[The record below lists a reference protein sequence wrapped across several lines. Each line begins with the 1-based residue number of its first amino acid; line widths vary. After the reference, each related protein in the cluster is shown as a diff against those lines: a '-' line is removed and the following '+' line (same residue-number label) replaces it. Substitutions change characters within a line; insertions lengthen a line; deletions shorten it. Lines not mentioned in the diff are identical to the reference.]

1 MLSAATDN
9 ADTNPAEQSA
19 PLPSSPH
26 GSEAGILATAF
37 RVTEC
42 HVQPGEHLRVVGS
55 CTELGEWD
63 VAAAPALTW
72 QPGNSWAAD
81 LVLPPGSH
89 SFKLV
94 VVRQDGSFW
103 WEEGANRELPAPCL
117 AAGTPVA
124 ITCQWGKPAAT
135 TVAADPAQLQAAADA
150 AAARLA
156 VLQEEKQQLAQ
167 EAARWEQEVQQRWV
181 QADPVHGPIADANP

>member
-1 MLSAATDN
+1 
-9 ADTNPAEQSA
+9 
-19 PLPSSPH
+19 
-26 GSEAGILATAF
+26 
-37 RVTEC
+37 
-42 HVQPGEHLRVVGS
+42 VQPGEHLRVVGS

-63 VAAAPALTW
+63 AAAAPALTW

-103 WEEGANRELPAPCL
+103 WEEGANRELPALCL

-181 QADPVHGPIADANP
+181 QADPVHEPIADANP